1 VTAILCIETA
11 APSIMVAFGDSDRV
25 LFEDRPEGGRVDG
38 PVYLADAVR
47 RGLAWTGLRKGD
59 IDAVAVDLGPG
70 GLTAT
75 RGGVTFANALA
86 WGLGIPL
93 VPLDYFDLVTAET
106 RASSTVVCIRPTTAG
121 QGFFR
126 EGEEPLMVDDLATLA
141 RSCRDRQPDIVLAGI
156 VTPDVTALFPGTRIG
171 AVAAS
176 AVTLVRCAGEAF
188 AAGHCTHEPLE
199 PLTAASLAAGGDERG

>member
-1 VTAILCIETA
+1 MTAILCIETS
-11 APSIMVAFGDSDRV
+11 APSIMVALGESGRV
-25 LFEDRPEGGRVDG
+25 LFEDTPEGRRVDG

-47 RGLAWTGLRKGD
+47 RGLAGTGLRKND
-59 IDAVAVDLGPG
+59 IGAVAVDLGPG

-106 RASSTVVCIRPTTAG
+106 KATTTVVCIRPTTAG

-126 EGEEPLMVDDLATLA
+126 EGKGQPMVDDLAKLA
-141 RSCRDRQPDIVLAGI
+141 RQCRARPPDIVLAGV
-156 VTPDVTALFPGTRIG
+156 VTPDVTALFPGSGIG
-171 AVAAS
+171 AAEAS
-176 AVTLVRCAGEAF
+176 AATLVRCAGEAL
-188 AAGHCTHEPLE
+188 AAGRCTHEPLE
-199 PLTAASLAAGGDERG
+199 PLTAASLAAGCEDRG